1 MTLMLFIS
9 FHYDNVYKLLEKSN
23 RIMKLKDAVKLSL
36 MPEIDFEK
44 YMPKR
49 YKDKMIVFNCLGKEY
64 VFIPTEEMMQ
74 NE

>member
-1 MTLMLFIS
+1 MLFIDYY
-9 FHYDNVYKLLEKSN
+9 YDNVYKLLEKSN
-23 RIMKLKDAVKLSL
+23 RVMKLKDAVRLSL

-49 YKDKMIVFNCLGKEY
+49 YRDKMILFDISGIEY
-64 VFIPTEEMMQ
+64 VFIPTEKMMQ

>member
-1 MTLMLFIS
+1 
-9 FHYDNVYKLLEKSN
+9 
-23 RIMKLKDAVKLSL
+23 MKLKDAVKLSL